1 MAKKK
6 LTDQE
11 AEELRAAYEAWNPHD
26 QNSES
31 AADLAKRFGISKQTL
46 YTYRDEWLARDRDA
60 RVERTSAAGSAE
72 AIVWLTTELAKAQ
85 AKIRELEEILDR
97 TDSHR

>member
-1 MAKKK
+1 MAKRK

-11 AEELRAAYEAWNPHD
+11 VQALRAAYEAWNPHD
-26 QNSES
+26 VDSES

-46 YTYRDEWLARDRDA
+46 YTYRDEWLAKDRQD
-60 RVERTSAAGSAE
+60 RLERTTSAGSAD

-85 AKIRELEEILDR
+85 AKVRELEERLLSRDG
-97 TDSHR
+97 S

>member
-6 LTDQE
+6 LTERE

-26 QNSES
+26 VNSES

-46 YTYRDEWLARDRDA
+46 YTYRDEWLAKDREA
-60 RVERTSAAGSAE
+60 RLDRSSTSGTAD
-72 AIVWLTTELAKAQ
+72 AIVYLTTELSKAH
-85 AKIRELEEILDR
+85 ARIRELEEQLLR
-97 TDSHR
+97 N